1 MQKGGSF
8 LGLGRG
14 GYFSE
19 YGRGSSTQKGQ
30 VLQKKHDLKQ
40 LLNCIQ
46 SAKRCLQAKAAQA
59 GRTGMPLQ
67 QLYNSLQKYE
77 QWALKS
83 GAVAQQQ
90 LDTLAR
96 NKKLAKRMG
105 RVGGARKTRRRKSR
119 KSRKSRRRKN
129 RRRGGGPAG
138 DIQSFLFKMQT
149 LFR

>member
-46 SAKRCLQAKAAQA
+46 SAKRCLQANAAQA

-96 NKKLAKRMG
+96 NKKLATRMG
-105 RVGGARKTRRRKSR
+105 RVGGARKTRRHKSR
-119 KSRKSRRRKN
+119 KSRKSRRNRKS
-129 RRRGGGPAG
+129 RRRGGG
-138 DIQSFLFKMQT
+138 S
-149 LFR
+149 